1 MKKLILIA
9 AAMMA
14 GACLAAIDYIAI
26 PTGETVRAPAAAK
39 VLSARVISTVASG
52 TATAKSIRSIEVM
65 GVSTNVTAATN
76 FTYTVISTNYT
87 AGALV
92 TTTNTLP
99 FNPLPFG
106 SDNWIAFTTNTVVTL
121 STNFTMTT
129 AARVVATNAL
139 TATATCTNGAG
150 TAAAASDP
158 YLLPGEPVFIEGTAK
173 GTVWLFIE
181 R

>member
-1 MKKLILIA
+1 M
-9 AAMMA
+9 
-14 GACLAAIDYIAI
+14 
-26 PTGETVRAPAAAK
+26 
-39 VLSARVISTVASG
+39 LSARVISTVSSG
-52 TATAKSIRSIEVM
+52 TATAKSVRSFEVM

-76 FTYTVISTNYT
+76 FTYTVISTNYV

-92 TTTNTLP
+92 TSTNTVA
-99 FNPLPFG
+99 FDPLPFG
-106 SDNWIAFTTNTVVTL
+106 SDNWIAFTTNVVETF
-121 STNFTMTT
+121 STNFTVVT

-158 YLLPGEPVFIEGTAK
+158 YLLPGEPVFIEGTAN
-173 GTVWLFIE
+173 GTVWLIIE